1 LFVGSEV
8 PKALIGVTEKFISD
22 LILKLRFL
30 LSIILS
36 RLSELVTRLEYLR
49 DYFFKE
55 LKFMFKTLSG
65 LLLAILFAASAVIA
79 QDAQLRSLT
88 SGQKYK
94 IKGAVVSK
102 DDDSTFIVRDTTGVD
117 TRVVITPEASIKS
130 KGGLFGGGD
139 KIASNQIVRGLYLEV
154 EGRGDT
160 TGNLAA
166 TKVRFDKDDFKVAQ
180 SIDTRVGPAE
190 ARLTAAEENA
200 QRVSGQIDELMAI
213 SNAARGGAKAA
224 QETAD
229 AAIEGV
235 NATNTRITAMDD
247 YVVQSTATVNFLVN
261 SARLSPEAK
270 ASLDEVATAATTMKG
285 YVIEITGFASA
296 EGGTAHNKAL
306 SQRRAQAVIDY
317 LVETHNVPLRR
328 IGQSY
333 GFGELQAVA
342 DNTTREGRQQN
353 RRVEVKLL
361 VSRGINQNVE
371 VRPIKSDDNE

>member
-1 LFVGSEV
+1 ML
-8 PKALIGVTEKFISD
+8 
-22 LILKLRFL
+22 
-30 LSIILS
+30 
-36 RLSELVTRLEYLR
+36 
-49 DYFFKE
+49 
-55 LKFMFKTLSG
+55 KTLSG
-65 LLLAILFAASAVIA
+65 LLLGVLLSASAIIA
-79 QDAQLRSLT
+79 QDAQLRTLT

-94 IKGAVVSK
+94 IKGAVVAK

-117 TRVVITPEASIKS
+117 TRVVVTPEASVKT
-130 KGGLFGGGD
+130 KGGFFGGGD
-139 KIASNQIVRGLYLEV
+139 RIASNQIVRGLFLEV
-154 EGRGDT
+154 EGRGDSI
-160 TGNLAA
+160 GNLAA
-166 TKVRFDKDDFKVAQ
+166 TKVRFDEDDFRVAQ
-180 SIDTRVGPAE
+180 SIDTRVTPAE

-213 SNAARGGAKAA
+213 SNAARGGARAA
-224 QETAD
+224 QDTAD
-229 AAIEGV
+229 AAVEGV
-235 NATNTRITAMDD
+235 NATNARISAMDE
-247 YVVQSTATVNFLVN
+247 YVVQSTATVNFRVN
-261 SARLSPEAK
+261 SSRLSPDAK
-270 ASLDEVATAATTMKG
+270 AQLDDVANAATGMKG

-342 DNTTREGRQQN
+342 DNTTREGREQN

-371 VRPIKSDDNE
+371 VRPIETDDNEE

>member
-1 LFVGSEV
+1 ML
-8 PKALIGVTEKFISD
+8 
-22 LILKLRFL
+22 
-30 LSIILS
+30 
-36 RLSELVTRLEYLR
+36 
-49 DYFFKE
+49 
-55 LKFMFKTLSG
+55 KTLSA
-65 LLLAILFAASAVIA
+65 LLFAILIGGSAVIA
-79 QDAQLRSLT
+79 QDAQPRTQDTQIRSLT

-94 IKGAVVSK
+94 IKGAVVTK
-102 DDDSTFIVRDTTGVD
+102 EDDTSFVVRDTTGVD
-117 TRVVITPEASIKS
+117 TRVMISPQASIKT
-130 KGGLFGGGD
+130 KGGFFGGGD
-139 KIASNQIVRGLYLEV
+139 RIASNQIVRGLYLEV
-154 EGRGDT
+154 EGRGDN
-160 TGNLAA
+160 TGNLSA
-166 TKVRFDKDDFKVAQ
+166 TKVRFDEDDFRVAQ
-180 SIDTRVGPAE
+180 SIDTRVTPAE

-235 NATNTRITAMDD
+235 NATNSRITAMDD
-247 YVVQSTATVNFLVN
+247 YVVQSTATVNFRVN
-261 SARLSPEAK
+261 SARLSPEARQQ
-270 ASLDEVATAATTMKG
+270 LDEVATAATTMKG

-296 EGGTAHNKAL
+296 EGGTALNKSL

-342 DNTTREGRQQN
+342 DNSTREGREQN

-371 VRPIKSDDNE
+371 VRPISTDNNEE